1 MGARSVQISLEE
13 RLLARI
19 DRHPIAKKH
28 GRSALIKDALEEYLA
43 GERRRAHDE
52 AYARG
57 YGSRGSKRLEHDL
70 GPLIAGQQ
78 WPED

>member
-1 MGARSVQISLEE
+1 MAARSVQISLDG

-28 GRSALIKDALEEYLA
+28 GRSALIRDALEAYLA
-43 GERRRAHDE
+43 GERRRANDE

-57 YGSRGSKRLEHDL
+57 YGSLGSKRLERDL
-70 GPLIAGQQ
+70 GPLVAGQQ